1 MSTLFILLVGLTMI
15 LFSEKMLIS
24 HKCIRGLMPD
34 LIKKSWTV
42 STVLEGAKS
51 CCIPT
56 GKHNCGRVAPAK
68 NASSTQRSE
77 LSWLLVVRPIDL
89 THPHSLTAFLWD
101 RLPIN
106 SIIQVVIPQP
116 LCRKNLTFANKAF
129 LRFMHE

>member
-1 MSTLFILLVGLTMI
+1 MKLHNLKIFTS
-15 LFSEKMLIS
+15 K
-24 HKCIRGLMPD
+24 PP
-34 LIKKSWTV
+34 
-42 STVLEGAKS
+42 VLEGAKS

-68 NASSTQRSE
+68 NASSTQPAQRSE

-129 LRFMHE
+129 PRFMHE